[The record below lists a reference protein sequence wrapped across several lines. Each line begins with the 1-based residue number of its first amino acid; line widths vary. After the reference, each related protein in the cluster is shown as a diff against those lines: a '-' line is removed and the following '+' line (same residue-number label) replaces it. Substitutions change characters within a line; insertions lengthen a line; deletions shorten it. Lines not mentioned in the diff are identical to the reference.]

1 MGDVAQAA
9 TLLDF
14 NKPIDVGLL
23 DATVNLSMQSVVG
36 GEQQRAAA
44 EKLLLE
50 FQEHPQAWTRVD
62 TILEASQNQPTK
74 YFALQILESV
84 IRFKWGALP
93 LEQREGIKNYLSN
106 LIIRFATSEEL
117 FRKEGTFVNKLN
129 ILLVQ
134 ILKHDWPAR
143 WKSFIPDLV
152 AASRTSETLCENSM
166 KILKLLSE
174 EVFDFARLD
183 LTQAKTK
190 ELKQTLTVE
199 FKAIH
204 ELCVFVLNNTRK
216 PELIRATLETL
227 SVYLTWVPLGYIFE
241 GNLLEMLL
249 QLFPQAPFRNV
260 ALQCLTEV
268 GSLQMATEFNPQFAK
283 FYDYF
288 MRQLVLVVPPAVNI
302 PEAYEKGTD
311 DQQKFVQNLALF
323 FTSFFKAHIG
333 ILETAETQAQLL
345 AGLDYL
351 VNISYVDNTEVFKT
365 CLDYWNFFV
374 PDIYTSS
381 CTGTDPT
388 GVSFMF
394 APPATHGVPPA
405 TGGRKMLYRPI
416 LSKLRQLMICRMAKP
431 EEVIV
436 VEDENGNI
444 VRETMKDND
453 VLAQYKSMRETLVY
467 LCHLDYDDTEQQ
479 MLEKLRMQQVA
490 GAKWSWGA
498 LNTLC
503 WAIGSIA
510 GSMADE
516 QENRFLVTVIRDLLN
531 LCEVTRGKDNKAVI
545 ASNIMYV
552 VGQYPKFLRA
562 HWKFLKTVVN
572 KLFEFMHET
581 HPGVQDMACDTFL
594 KICNKCRRKFVVMQV
609 QEREPFICELLN
621 GLTET
626 IQDLQ
631 PHQIHTFYE
640 AVGLMIGAE
649 SDPAKRDDYLHRL
662 MGPPNTTWSQILAQ
676 AHANPEVLKQQEVI
690 KSIQNV
696 LQTNVSVCTS
706 LGQPFLVQFNVI
718 FADMLQVYRLYS
730 ELISQA
736 IATGGAN
743 AARSTFVKY
752 MRSVKKVALKLIET
766 FVDKCDDPQL
776 LASAYLPAMM
786 DPLLGDYAR
795 SVPDARDAE
804 VLSLMAAIINKLR
817 QLMEPEVPRV
827 FEALFECT
835 LTMITRNFED
845 YPEHRLQFFALLHA
859 IVNSCF
865 NTLFMMSAAQLKLV
879 IDSIVWAFR
888 HTERNVAETGL
899 ALLHDLLVQFAGS
912 EYATQF
918 HQTYYLHLLNEIL
931 AVMTDSFHK
940 PGFKSQARILH
951 HLFTLLD
958 ANVVKAPLWDVAA
971 KGAGAFPT
979 NSAFVRVHV
988 VGLLSTSFPNLTQAQ
1003 VSACVSGMF
1012 EYKDFSA
1019 FKHHLR
1025 DFLVQTKQ
1033 FASQDNAELFAEDV
1047 EKQVVEQR
1055 ETRQRVLAA
1064 IPGMIPQAEV
1074 MGAEEMNDA

>member
-1 MGDVAQAA
+1 MADVAQPAA
-9 TLLDF
+9 LLDF
-14 NKPIDVGLL
+14 SKPIDVGLL
-23 DATVNLSMQSVVG
+23 DATVAVSMQSIAG
-36 GEQQRAAA
+36 GEQQRNAA
-44 EKLLLE
+44 EKVLLE

-62 TILEASQNQPTK
+62 TILEVSQNQPTK

-84 IRFKWGALP
+84 IRWKWGALP
-93 LEQREGIKNYLSN
+93 MEQREGIKNYLSN
-106 LIIRFATSEEL
+106 FIIRFSTSEEL
-117 FRKEGTFVNKLN
+117 FRKESTFVNKLN

-174 EVFDFARLD
+174 EVFDFGRLD

-216 PELIRATLETL
+216 PELIRSTLETL
-227 SVYLTWVPLGYIFE
+227 SVFLTWVPLGYIFE

-260 ALQCLTEV
+260 SLQCLTEV
-268 GSLQMATEFNPQFAK
+268 GSLQMAAEFNPQFAK

-288 MRQLVLVVPPAVNI
+288 MRQLLLVVPPNVNL

-333 ILETAETQAQLL
+333 ILETAESSAQLVT
-345 AGLDYL
+345 GLEYL

-365 CLDYWNFFV
+365 CLDYW
-374 PDIYTSS
+374 
-381 CTGTDPT
+381 
-388 GVSFMF
+388 
-394 APPATHGVPPA
+394 
-405 TGGRKMLYRPI
+405 
-416 LSKLRQLMICRMAKP
+416 
-431 EEVIV
+431 
-436 VEDENGNI
+436 
-444 VRETMKDND
+444 
-453 VLAQYKSMRETLVY
+453 
-467 LCHLDYDDTEQQ
+467 
-479 MLEKLRMQQVA
+479 
-490 GAKWSWGA
+490 
-498 LNTLC
+498 
-503 WAIGSIA
+503 
-510 GSMADE
+510 
-516 QENRFLVTVIRDLLN
+516 
-531 LCEVTRGKDNKAVI
+531 
-545 ASNIMYV
+545 YV

-649 SDPAKRDDYLHRL
+649 SDPVKRDDYLHRL
-662 MGPPNTTWSQILAQ
+662 MGPPNTTWSQILVQ
-676 AHANPEVLKQQEVI
+676 ARANPEVLKQQEVV

-718 FADMLQVYRLYS
+718 FTDMLQVYRLYS

-743 AARSTFVKY
+743 AARTTFVKY

-776 LASAYLPAMM
+776 LAATYVPAMM
-786 DPLLGDYAR
+786 DPLLGDYPR
-795 SVPDARDAE
+795 SVPDAR
-804 VLSLMAAIINKLR
+804 
-817 QLMEPEVPRV
+817 
-827 FEALFECT
+827 
-835 LTMITRNFED
+835 
-845 YPEHRLQFFALLHA
+845 
-859 IVNSCF
+859 
-865 NTLFMMSAAQLKLV
+865 TLFLMSAAQLKLV

-940 PGFKSQARILH
+940 PGLKSQARILH
-951 HLFTLLD
+951 HLFTILD

-971 KGAGAFPT
+971 KGAGAYPT

-1003 VSACVSGMF
+1003 VAACVSGMF

-1033 FASQDNAELFAEDV
+1033 FASQDNADLFAEDV

-1055 ETRQRVLAA
+1055 ETRQRMLAA
-1064 IPGMIPQAEV
+1064 IPGMIPQAELV
-1074 MGAEEMNDA
+1074 RGDDMNDA

>member
-1 MGDVAQAA
+1 MADVAS
-9 TLLDF
+9 LLDF
-14 NKPIDVGLL
+14 SKPIDVGLL
-23 DATVNLSMQSVVG
+23 DATVNSSMQSVAG

-62 TILEASQNQPTK
+62 TILETSQSQPTK

-106 LIIRFATSEEL
+106 LIIRFSTSEEL
-117 FRKEGTFVNKLN
+117 FRKESTFVNKLN

-216 PELIRATLETL
+216 PELIRATLDTL
-227 SVYLTWVPLGYIFE
+227 SVFLTWVPMGYIFE

-268 GSLQMATEFNPQFAK
+268 GSLQMSTEFNPQFAQ
-283 FYDYF
+283 FYEYF
-288 MRQLVLVVPPAVNI
+288 MRQLLLVVPQTVNI

-323 FTSFFKAHIG
+323 FTSFFKVHIG
-333 ILETAETQAQLL
+333 VLETMNNHELL
-345 AGLDYL
+345 LTGLDYL

-381 CTGTDPT
+381 CTGADPV
-388 GVSFMF
+388 GVAFMF
-394 APPATHGVPPA
+394 APPTTLNVPQTP
-405 TGGRKMLYRPI
+405 GGRKLLYRPI

-467 LCHLDYDDTEQQ
+467 LCHLDYDDTEHQ
-479 MLEKLRMQQVA
+479 MLEKLRM
-490 GAKWSWGA
+490 
-498 LNTLC
+498 
-503 WAIGSIA
+503 
-510 GSMADE
+510 

-594 KICNKCRRKFVVMQV
+594 KICNKCRRKFVVLQV

-649 SDPAKRDDYLHRL
+649 SDPSKRDDYLHRL

-676 AHANPEVLKQQEVI
+676 ARANPEVLKQQEVV

-718 FADMLQVYRLYS
+718 FGDMLQVYRLYS
-730 ELISQA
+730 ELISSA
-736 IATGGAN
+736 ITTGGAN
-743 AARSTFVKY
+743 AARTTFIKY
-752 MRSVKKVALKLIET
+752 MRSVKKVALKLIEM

-776 LASAYLPAMM
+776 LAATYVPAMM

-865 NTLFMMSAAQLKLV
+865 NTLYLMNPAQLKLV

-899 ALLHDLLVQFAGS
+899 ALLHDMLVQFAGS

-951 HLFTLLD
+951 HLFTILD
-958 ANVVKAPLWDVAA
+958 ANVIKAPLWDVAA
-971 KGAGAFPT
+971 KGPTAYPT

-988 VGLLSTSFPNLTQAQ
+988 MGLLSTSFPNLSQPQ

-1033 FASQDNAELFAEDV
+1033 FASQDNADLFAEDV

-1055 ETRQRVLAA
+1055 EARQRVLSA
-1064 IPGMIPQAEV
+1064 IPGLIPQADAV
-1074 MGAEEMNDA
+1074 GAEDMNDG